1 VDNGQTKVLNLVK
14 QTARTDIGKFKTTIK
29 VVRVEREYGIL
40 KQDSGYNKGNSQG
53 KLRIKN
59 LNQDMKQNSQFR
71 LTVTKINLD
80 SNHIPQIRDR
90 KETKMDKVLKVVKVN
105 NQDRK
110 VKATNLIKVFNQA
123 RLLNKAKVYSQDNQG
138 NRVSHLNLDSQGNLV
153 SLLNLV
159 KVSLVIKERKQ
170 DSGISKMEVK
180 ATNLAKIL
188 NKVKVH
194 SQDIQDNHLNPDSLV
209 NLTSLLSPVKTSLVI
224 KDRKLDK

>member
-1 VDNGQTKVLNLVK
+1 MVNQITKNLKVDNGQTKILNLGK
-14 QTARTDIGKFKTTIK
+14 QTVRTDTGKFKTTIK

-59 LNQDMKQNSQFR
+59 LNQDMKQNSRFR
-71 LTVTKINLD
+71 LTVTKINLG

-123 RLLNKAKVYSQDNQG
+123 RLLNKARVPNPVKVYSQDNQG
-138 NRVSHLNLDSQGNLV
+138 NLVNRLNLVNLLNLDKL
-153 SLLNLV
+153 
-159 KVSLVIKERKQ
+159 
-170 DSGISKMEVK
+170 K
-180 ATNLAKIL
+180 AV
-188 NKVKVH
+188 NKVGNGLHNKT
-194 SQDIQDNHLNPDSLV
+194 NHP
-209 NLTSLLSPVKTSLVI
+209 I
-224 KDRKLDK
+224 K

>member
-1 VDNGQTKVLNLVK
+1 MG
-14 QTARTDIGKFKTTIK
+14 
-29 VVRVEREYGIL
+29 
-40 KQDSGYNKGNSQG
+40 
-53 KLRIKN
+53 
-59 LNQDMKQNSQFR
+59 
-71 LTVTKINLD
+71 
-80 SNHIPQIRDR
+80 
-90 KETKMDKVLKVVKVN
+90 
-105 NQDRK
+105 
-110 VKATNLIKVFNQA
+110 KVFNQA

-138 NRVSHLNLDSQGNLV
+138 NRV

-194 SQDIQDNHLNPDSLV
+194 SQDNQDIQDNHLNPDSLV